1 MLHRMLS
8 TTVFAAFFAVGA
20 LPAAAQTFH
29 GPTPYLSSADS
40 PFALGSGGFALEDFE
55 DGLLNTPGVTSPT
68 GLVASTQYSG
78 TIIDSVDADDGV
90 LGNDA
95 CGGCDSY
102 FGGGIPS
109 VRFDFHAGELGGLP
123 TKVGIVWTDGGPA
136 ATVTFE
142 AFDAFGISLGT
153 VVAGGQGDNTYFGT
167 SIDDRFYG
175 VEWSGGISSIEI
187 RHTAG
192 GIEVDHLQYDL
203 PCPASE
209 GAIYCTSKPN
219 SLSCLPKIGFEG
231 CPSASSASACT
242 IRGTQF
248 LNKKNGLLFYGQQ
261 PNGAA
266 FQGGRLCV
274 KLPITRTAPQ
284 NSGGSPSGTDCT
296 GTYALD
302 LNALIQGGTDPN
314 LVVGATVYLQWWAR
328 DPNDAFT
335 TSLSNGLRLTVG
347 P

>member
-8 TTVFAAFFAVGA
+8 TTVFAAFFALGA

-29 GPTPYLSSADS
+29 GPTPYFSTADS

-55 DGLLNTPGVTSPT
+55 DGLLNTPGVTSPSGVVT
-68 GLVASTQYSG
+68 STQYPAS
-78 TIIDSVDADDGV
+78 IIDSVDADDGV
-90 LGNDA
+90 LGNGA
-95 CGGCDSY
+95 CADCDSY
-102 FGGGIPS
+102 FGGGGAVINF
-109 VRFDFHAGELGGLP
+109 VFNANGLGGLP

-142 AFDAFGISLGT
+142 AFDALGVSLGT
-153 VVAGGQGDNTYFGT
+153 SVANGQGDSSYWGT
-167 SIDDRFYG
+167 TAEDRFYG
-175 VEWSGGISSIEI
+175 VEWAGGIGSITI
-187 RHTAG
+187 QHTAG
-192 GIEVDHLQYDL
+192 GIEVDHLQYEL

-209 GAIYCTSKPN
+209 ASVYCTSKPN

-231 CPSASSASACT
+231 CPSASSASACA
-242 IRGTQF
+242 IRGAQF

-261 PNGAA
+261 ANGVA
-266 FQGGRLCV
+266 FQGGHLCV
-274 KLPITRTAPQ
+274 KLPVTRTAVQ
-284 NSGGSPSGTDCT
+284 NSGGSPTGTDCT
-296 GTYALD
+296 GTYAFD
-302 LNALIQGGTDPN
+302 LNGLIQGGTDPN
-314 LVVGATVYLQWWAR
+314 LVAGATVYFQWWAR